1 MSRNRRQIPIEE
13 RRSELVA
20 AATDLFLRMGYDG
33 ATLADIGAAAGVTRS
48 NIYWY
53 FKSKDEVF
61 AAVMEQMLSREIRAL
76 ATEHAGLDP
85 LSRLTR
91 GLVDMRFY
99 RPLHQAMHD
108 RLQHSEAVRAA
119 HDAWLDWM
127 RELIVEL
134 LDERGAGIDRAL
146 VTDIVLTVFEGVNVP
161 GEHRRPAHEM
171 IRFIMETVLAA
182 PQRQVG

>member
-1 MSRNRRQIPIEE
+1 MDE
-13 RRSELVA
+13 RRSDLVA
-20 AATDLFLRMGYDG
+20 AATDLFLRQGYEG

-85 LSRLTR
+85 LSRLAR

-108 RLQHSEAVRAA
+108 RLLHSEAVRVA
-119 HDAWLDWM
+119 HDAWLEWM
-127 RELIVEL
+127 RQLIDEL
-134 LDERGAGIDRAL
+134 LDERGADVDRTL
-146 VTDIVLTVFEGVNVP
+146 VTDIVLTVFEGANVP

-171 IRFIMETVLAA
+171 IRFIMESVLAK
-182 PQRQVG
+182 PRHQVG